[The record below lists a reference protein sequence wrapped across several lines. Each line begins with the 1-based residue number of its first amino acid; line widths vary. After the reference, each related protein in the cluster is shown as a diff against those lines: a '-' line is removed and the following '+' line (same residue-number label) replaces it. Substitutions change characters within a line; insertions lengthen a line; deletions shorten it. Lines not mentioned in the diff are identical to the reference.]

1 MCGVSH
7 GKSFCW
13 RYHFT
18 PGQVLQVAHRWTT
31 GIDGRMKQ
39 RLVSGFYFLSAVWG
53 RINDGHFGLIA
64 AGVAFYAMFAVFP
77 GLAASVAIFS
87 LMADPKVIEEYLDVG
102 EQFLPTDAALLIHNQ
117 VMGLLSTP
125 RTTLGWAT
133 FVSLMIALYSAR
145 AGVSALITGLD
156 VVNRATSRGWVWGWV
171 ADIGLTLALIFAIVV
186 GLATIVLVPLALN
199 YINLGPAEE
208 WFLGI
213 LPWVAMFVL
222 VLSCLSILYHFGPNL
237 PSGNGRPRVSV
248 GVVVAALTWSAVSFA
263 FSAYLANFDSYNR
276 IYGSI
281 GAVVALLMWLY
292 LGVLAVL
299 LGGAVNAELTS
310 PKIRTQK
317 LTAPELKD

>member
-1 MCGVSH
+1 M
-7 GKSFCW
+7 
-13 RYHFT
+13 
-18 PGQVLQVAHRWTT
+18 
-31 GIDGRMKQ
+31 Q
-39 RLVSGFYFLSAVWG
+39 RLTTLFDFISSVWA

-77 GLAASVAIFS
+77 GLAASVAIWS

-102 EQFLPTDAALLIHNQ
+102 EQFLPTDAALLIHDQ
-117 VMGLLSTP
+117 VMGLLATP
-125 RTTLGWAT
+125 RATLGWAT

-156 VVNRATSRGWVWGWV
+156 VVNRATPRGWIWGWV
-171 ADIGLTLALIFAIVV
+171 VDIALPLALIFAIIV
-186 GLATIVLVPLALN
+186 GLGTIVLVPLVLQF
-199 YINLGPAEE
+199 IDLGPGEE
-208 WFLGI
+208 WFLGV
-213 LPWVAMFVL
+213 LPWIAMFVL

-248 GVVVAALTWSAVSFA
+248 GVVVAAVTWSVVSFA

-276 IYGSI
+276 VYGSI

-299 LGGAVNAELTS
+299 LGGAVNAELTDAKFGDANLADGNLAD
-310 PKIRTQK
+310 PPVR
-317 LTAPELKD
+317 E